1 MEGLLSANNELS
13 LCEAKAAKILQ
24 NLIQLESPVIVREN
38 LNLILLLA
46 ANCRFLMCPKSDQ
59 NV

>member
-1 MEGLLSANNELS
+1 MDGLLSANNELS
-13 LCEAKAAKILQ
+13 LCKAKAAKILQ

-46 ANCRFLMCPKSDQ
+46 ANCRFKCPKSDQ
-59 NV
+59 NI